1 MSRKK
6 ILAIMMTAIIAFSS
20 LATDPPRNVLS
31 VRTSYL
37 ASRTRSFGVNSSV
50 QQGFSAGVYDQIRF
64 TRHLPFYIE
73 TGLELASKGYQI
85 KGFDNSSTRV
95 NYLGIPLGI
104 TYRIPVGRYVTIQP
118 YAGIYYA
125 YGVWGRLRYKGDEY
139 DVFEE
144 KSLSHNDFGYNVK
157 IAATYRQFYL
167 GIGYECSL
175 IDISKRDIIYPG
187 QSNMLGYR
195 NLKNVSFSLTLG
207 YSFNLK

>member
-1 MSRKK
+1 M
-6 ILAIMMTAIIAFSS
+6 ATTIIALSS
-20 LATDPPRNVLS
+20 FAADPPSNTLS
-31 VRTSYL
+31 IRASYL
-37 ASRTRSFGVNSSV
+37 ASWARSFGVGASV
-50 QQGFSAGVYDQIRF
+50 QHGYAAGVYDQIRF
-64 TRHLPFYIE
+64 TRYLPFYIE
-73 TGLELASKGYQI
+73 TGLGFASKGYQI

-95 NYLGIPLGI
+95 NYLEIPLGVS
-104 TYRIPVGRYVTIQP
+104 YNIPVGRYVTIQP
-118 YAGIYYA
+118 YAGVYYA
-125 YGVWGRLRYKGDEY
+125 CGVWGRLRHGGKEY

-144 KSLSHNDFGYNVK
+144 KSLSHNDFGYSVK
-157 IAATYRQFYL
+157 VAATYRQYYL